1 MADDKEMYLEM
12 MRETEKAIHIFI
24 AVQQRCEEM
33 YLNASEPDL
42 VLFPKKEGGNDIPSS
57 SCGPA

>member
-1 MADDKEMYLEM
+1 MADDKEMYLET

-33 YLNASEPDL
+33 YLNASEPEI
-42 VLFPKKEGGNDIPSS
+42 VLFPKKSWRE
-57 SCGPA
+57 

>member
-1 MADDKEMYLEM
+1 MIYTQSGVIKWQMTK
-12 MRETEKAIHIFI
+12 RAIHILI

-33 YLNASEPDL
+33 YLNASEPEI